1 MNVRSFRVSGVLL
14 TAVLMAACS
23 SSKPEASAAAAAL
36 DTDCRTVSRC
46 MYEGAYEPGER
57 EFAEQEAG
65 RLNQDATR
73 KLRRWR

>member
-14 TAVLMAACS
+14 TAALMAACS
-23 SSKPEASAAAAAL
+23 SSKPEAP

>member
-1 MNVRSFRVSGVLL
+1 MNVRSFRVGSVLL
-14 TAVLMAACS
+14 MAVLAAACS
-23 SSKPEASAAAAAL
+23 SSKPDPAESPVAA
-36 DTDCRTVSRC
+36 TPDCRTVSRC

-57 EFAEQEAG
+57 EFAEREAE

>member
-1 MNVRSFRVSGVLL
+1 MNVRSFRVASVLL
-14 TAVLMAACS
+14 LSALAAACS
-23 SSKPEASAAAAAL
+23 SAKPEASAAAAAP